1 MTVCRASHRERG
13 SLAGRGGKL
22 VGLFIGTIWP
32 VPLCVS
38 VGDSV

>member
-1 MTVCRASHRERG
+1 MCRASHRERG

-38 VGDSV
+38 VGEGMGM